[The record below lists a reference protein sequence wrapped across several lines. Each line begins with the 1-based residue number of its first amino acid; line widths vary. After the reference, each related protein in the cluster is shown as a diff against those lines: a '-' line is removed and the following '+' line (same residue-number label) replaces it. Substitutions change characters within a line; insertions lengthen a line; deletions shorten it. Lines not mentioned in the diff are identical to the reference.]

1 MDIDLGVGMIFIIIA
16 LIIILILERTNHFSS
31 RKFVQEAVPYF
42 RFLMEDDYEFL
53 LSVKYGK
60 ITAEDVTK
68 LFNKRVRNGIITII
82 VVIFLL
88 ISQLSFLYVL
98 LAFIIGFVVFK
109 ADYTK
114 LQRYYKSNLHKINLM
129 LPYYLK
135 SLEILIQH
143 YTVPVAISKSIE
155 GAPAIFQPGLQRLID
170 KIDAG
175 DSSVQPYMDF
185 ANEYPV
191 RDSMRMMRLLYRLNL
206 GSQENKQEQ
215 LLMFSRSISSLQN
228 KAREQKYQERL
239 EKMEQKTM
247 VMLGGTGG
255 GILLFMLLSMMMM
268 MNY

>member
-1 MDIDLGVGMIFIIIA
+1 MSTGILFIIVG
-16 LIIILILERTNHFSS
+16 LIVLLILERNQHFSS
-31 RKFVQEAVPYF
+31 KKFVKDTQPYF
-42 RFLMEDDYEFL
+42 KFLMEDDYVFL
-53 LSVKYGK
+53 LNIRYGD
-60 ITAEDVTK
+60 ITDQDIEK
-68 LFNKRVRNGIITII
+68 LYGQRVRNGLITIVFMI
-82 VVIFLL
+82 FIFLSK
-88 ISQLSFLYVL
+88 ISFVYVL
-98 LAFIIGFVVFK
+98 LAVILGFVVFK
-109 ADYTK
+109 MPYTK
-114 LQRYYKSNLHKINLM
+114 LKNYYKANLHRINLM

-143 YTVPVAISKSIE
+143 YTVPVALSKSIDT
-155 GAPAIFQPGLQRLID
+155 APAIFKPGLERLID

-191 RDSMRMMRLLYRLNL
+191 RDSMRMMRLLYRLGL

-215 LLMFSRSISSLQN
+215 LMMFSRTISSLQN
-228 KAREQKYQERL
+228 KAREQKYKERL

-268 MNY
+268 MNF